1 MALMCSADRN
11 IQEAV
16 HLFKRISNG
25 RESQRLRH
33 DMQTHYIPKIDS
45 PPSPNLAC
53 QPKARQRR
61 GLCSTRLTV
70 RIACAFP
77 IPHRIFSLSQRA

>member
-11 IQEAV
+11 IQEAA

-25 RESQRLRH
+25 RESQRLCH
-33 DMQTHYIPKIDS
+33 ELQTRYIPKIDS

-53 QPKARQRR
+53 QPNM
-61 GLCSTRLTV
+61 TR
-70 RIACAFP
+70 
-77 IPHRIFSLSQRA
+77 